1 MFEKN
6 VRIYT
11 ITEDLQLDP
20 ARLDAA
26 LAEHK
31 SVPLMAQDALKIGFT
46 YPIRG
51 IKSFVHAGKDGLL
64 LIALRRT
71 EKLLPAAVVQ
81 EELQPKIDALEVEKC
96 RPLGR
101 KEKQEL
107 KEEILQSLLPRAFPM
122 STVTRAV
129 IDLKQKLVFVF
140 NTSAG
145 RSEDLLAMLRKS
157 IGSLPVVPWID
168 SNWLSQSMQNWIAE
182 KGLPEGMKLGHSVEF
197 KAPDEEGAMA
207 RFANQML
214 NVAEV
219 QSCVEDKLVRKVEL
233 IVPEKL
239 SFTICD
245 DGSVKSLDW
254 GDVVVNTNDEL
265 GWEDLLARTDADLLV
280 MAAELRNLVA
290 SLNRSVNLVADSKAA

>member
-11 ITEDLQLDP
+11 ITEDLKLDP

-31 SVPLMAQDALKIGFT
+31 SAPLLAQEALKIGFT
-46 YPIRG
+46 FPLAG
-51 IKSFVHAGKDGLL
+51 VKSFVHAGQDGVLL
-64 LIALRRT
+64 VALKRT

-81 EELQPKIDALEVEKC
+81 EELQPKIDALEAEKC

-107 KEEILQSLLPRAFPM
+107 KEELVQSLLPRAFSK

-140 NTSAG
+140 TTSAA
-145 RSEDLLAMLRKS
+145 RAEDLLAMLRKS
-157 IGSLPVVPWID
+157 IGSLPLVPWID
-168 SNWLSQSMQNWIAE
+168 SNHLSQSMQHWITE
-182 KGLPEGMKLGHSVEF
+182 QGLPDGMKLGHSVEF

-207 RFANQML
+207 RFSNQML
-214 NVAEV
+214 NVSEV

-233 IVPEKL
+233 SVPEQL
-239 SFTICD
+239 CFTICD

-254 GDVVVNTNDEL
+254 YDLVMNKNDEM

-280 MAAELRNLVA
+280 MVGELRKLVA
-290 SLNRSVNLVADSKAA
+290 SLKRAVNPVADSQAA